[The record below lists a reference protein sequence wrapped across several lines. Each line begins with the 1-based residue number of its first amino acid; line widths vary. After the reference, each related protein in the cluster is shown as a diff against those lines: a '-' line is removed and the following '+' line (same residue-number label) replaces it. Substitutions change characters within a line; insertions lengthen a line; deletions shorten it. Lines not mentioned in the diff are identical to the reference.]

1 MPRRITRAS
10 LQKISARSLS
20 LVEEPQSGNS
30 TTTLAK
36 KSSKVKKNVKFLDS
50 SIEETIK
57 NCSIISDEGIDMS
70 FSPHLKIPSAIT
82 RPQHKL
88 KQHWSWW
95 YSARKRNLSWSQ
107 NQLHVS
113 SMATVEEFWHC
124 YNQVKLASKLPCGH
138 TYAVFKQGTMPDWE
152 DAANVEGGRWM
163 LSFEKNERSSRL
175 DERWMEALL
184 MTLGD
189 HLSQII
195 TGVQVCVRGKQDRV
209 EVWVGDISNMREV
222 AGVGRRIKQQLGLG
236 LAKMEFSIHTE
247 EKEGFKGPCLTI

>member
-1 MPRRITRAS
+1 MTSKQSSSGSPTPRRITRAS

-20 LVEEPQSGNS
+20 LAEEPQSGNS

-36 KSSKVKKNVKFLDS
+36 KTSKVKKNVKFLDS

-57 NCSIISDEGIDMS
+57 NCSMISDEGIDMS

-88 KQHWSWW
+88 KQVIQLISSHSFIPILYCFWFQHWSWW

-124 YNQVKLASKLPCGH
+124 YNQVDK
-138 TYAVFKQGTMPDWE
+138 
-152 DAANVEGGRWM
+152 
-163 LSFEKNERSSRL
+163 KNGNYF
-175 DERWMEALL
+175 EAL
-184 MTLGD
+184 
-189 HLSQII
+189 HLYHLIVNYLYLCI
-195 TGVQVCVRGKQDRV
+195 YLL
-209 EVWVGDISNMREV
+209 EV
-222 AGVGRRIKQQLGLG
+222 
-236 LAKMEFSIHTE
+236 
-247 EKEGFKGPCLTI
+247 